1 MILYAFLWIAAAV
14 FIGGLGVRIWTYAS
28 TPVPLRIPVTPAPLT
43 RSGVVMRLFWEV
55 VLFRSLFNASKW
67 TWLFG
72 WAFHATLLFVLLA
85 HLRYFVQPAWTWLG
99 LMRDLGGYA
108 GGYAGLAMVAALLAL
123 AGRRLLVPR
132 ISAITAPSDFL
143 ALALLIAIGLSGLAM
158 KFVFHTDIVAVK
170 AFALGLI
177 YLDPQPLPPDPFL
190 IIHLSLVAVLLV
202 VFPFSKLLHGAALF
216 FNPTRNQPDDLRES
230 RYAPRITRNGVPA
243 ARSDTA

>member
-1 MILYAFLWIAAAV
+1 MILYAFLCIAAAV
-14 FIGGLGVRIWTYAS
+14 FIGGLGVRIWAYAS

-72 WAFHATLLFVLLA
+72 WAFHATLLFVLLT
-85 HLRYFVQPAWTWLG
+85 HLRYFIQPAWMWLG
-99 LMRDLGGYA
+99 LVQDLGGYA
-108 GGYAGLAMVAALLAL
+108 GMAMVAALVAL
-123 AGRRLLVPR
+123 GGRRLFVPR
-132 ISAITAPSDFL
+132 IRAITAPSDYL

-170 AFALGLI
+170 AFALGLV
-177 YLDPQPLPPDPFL
+177 YLDPQPLPLDPFL
-190 IIHLSLVAVLLV
+190 IIHLSLVALLLI

-230 RYAPRITRNGVPA
+230 RYAPRITRRGA
-243 ARSDTA
+243 STAGSKTA

>member
-14 FIGGLGVRIWTYAS
+14 FIGGLGFRVWAYAS
-28 TPVPLRIPVTPAPLT
+28 TPAPLRIPVTPAPLT
-43 RSGVVMRLFWEV
+43 RSGVVVRLFWEV
-55 VLFRSLFNASKW
+55 ALFRSLFNANKW

-72 WAFHATLLFVLLA
+72 WAFHATLLFVLLT
-85 HLRYFVQPAWTWLG
+85 HLRYFVHPAWFWLSM
-99 LMRDLGGYA
+99 MRDLGGYA

-132 ISAITAPSDFL
+132 VRAITAPSDFL

-190 IIHLSLVAVLLV
+190 IIHLSLVAILLV

-230 RYAPRITRNGVPA
+230 RYAPRVTRRGA
-243 ARSDTA
+243 STASSKTA